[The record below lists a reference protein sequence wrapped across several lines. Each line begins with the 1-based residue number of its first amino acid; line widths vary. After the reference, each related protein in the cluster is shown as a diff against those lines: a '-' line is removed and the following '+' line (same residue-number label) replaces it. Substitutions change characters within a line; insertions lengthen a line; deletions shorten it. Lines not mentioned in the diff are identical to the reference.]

1 MVETYQKKVANIEK
15 QLKLAKIGYREEV
28 LKLANLM
35 ARTSREESDVLMQQ
49 INEYADAIMALQDTL
64 KDARDSLM
72 RAQKARKELAEEKS
86 AQ

>member
-35 ARTSREESDVLMQQ
+35 ARTSREESDALMQQ

-64 KDARDSLM
+64 KDTRDSLM
-72 RAQKARKELAEEKS
+72 RAQKARKELSGDKS

>member
-35 ARTSREESDVLMQQ
+35 ARTSREESDALMQQ

-64 KDARDSLM
+64 KDTRDSLM
-72 RAQKARKELAEEKS
+72 RAQKARKELSSDKS

>member
-35 ARTSREESDVLMQQ
+35 ARTSREESNALMQQ
-49 INEYADAIMALQDTL
+49 INEYADAIMALQYTL
-64 KDARDSLM
+64 KDTRDSLM
-72 RAQKARKELAEEKS
+72 RAQKARKELSGDKS

>member
-35 ARTSREESDVLMQQ
+35 ARTSREESDALMQQ

-64 KDARDSLM
+64 KDTRDSLM
-72 RAQKARKELAEEKS
+72 RAQKARKEVAGDKS

>member
-35 ARTSREESDVLMQQ
+35 ARTSREESDALMQQ
-49 INEYADAIMALQDTL
+49 INEYADAIMALQYTL
-64 KDARDSLM
+64 KDTRDSLM
-72 RAQKARKELAEEKS
+72 RAQKARKELSGDKS